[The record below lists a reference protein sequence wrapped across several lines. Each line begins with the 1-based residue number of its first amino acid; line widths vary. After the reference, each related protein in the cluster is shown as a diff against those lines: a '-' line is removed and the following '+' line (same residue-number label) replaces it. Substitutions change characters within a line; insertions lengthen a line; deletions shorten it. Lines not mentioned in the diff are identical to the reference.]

1 MRWWNTWKMWLQ
13 IFFSGKICHMIQNLK
28 TNSELFFLGVT
39 FQYLQYRKIN
49 IRFSSNKL
57 FRFRFFWDAIFA
69 AACDNNMNAN
79 PMFGMWRT
87 SGQLMI
93 SGWYLLPDSAMLPI
107 VLSNQELIFCRRK
120 NSLEIHKLTMDGY
133 RRIFAV
139 FESVIFQL
147 FSYKL
152 LSLTMTA
159 FPRISYTRLTS
170 VTDIFT
176 DSISSSFC
184 SLYSTHADGWKE
196 KWRYG

>member
-1 MRWWNTWKMWLQ
+1 
-13 IFFSGKICHMIQNLK
+13 
-28 TNSELFFLGVT
+28 
-39 FQYLQYRKIN
+39 
-49 IRFSSNKL
+49 
-57 FRFRFFWDAIFA
+57 
-69 AACDNNMNAN
+69 MNAN
-79 PMFGMWRT
+79 PMFGMRRT

-196 KWRYG
+196 KWRYGSLRIALLMAAPAAVSDPLINRLPFSVTWLSR